1 MFYFKNLY
9 WKRWIR
15 RHGCKLARGLLSVQ
29 GKTELLIE
37 TGVRLGNVDIKASCV
52 RIGAHT
58 YVRSGSRLS
67 LVSSIGRFCS
77 IGGDV
82 YIGQEKH
89 THPTN
94 WLSTHPFQYT
104 NSPLSYHAPTELT
117 VIGHDVW
124 IGHSATIVEGL
135 TVGTGAVVGTGAMVT
150 KDVPPY
156 AVVVGVPAKVVK
168 YRYPPEVVERLL
180 ACKWWEMA
188 IEDLHK
194 LPLNDPVACL
204 QILETATRVPLSR
217 FQLMKVTRKGV
228 VFVGASTPSRDE

>member
-1 MFYFKNLY
+1 MFYLKNLY

-37 TGVRLGNVDIKASCV
+37 VGVRLGDVDITARCV

-58 YVRSGSRLS
+58 YIRSGSHLS

-82 YIGQEKH
+82 FIGQEKH
-89 THPTN
+89 THPIN

-104 NSPLSYHAPTELT
+104 NSPLSFHAPTELT

-124 IGHSATIVEGL
+124 IGRSATIMEGV
-135 TVGTGAVVGTGAMVT
+135 TVGTGAVIGTGTMVT

-156 AVVVGVPAKVVK
+156 AVVVGVPARVIK

-188 IEDLHK
+188 VEDLHK
-194 LPLNDPVACL
+194 LPLDDSVACL
-204 QILETATRVPLSR
+204 QMLETAPRFALSR
-217 FQLMKVTRKGV
+217 FQLMKVTRKGGV
-228 VFVGASTPSRDE
+228 LLCPSD

>member
-29 GKTELLIE
+29 AKTELLIE
-37 TGVRLGNVDIKASCV
+37 EGVRLGNVDISASCV
-52 RIGAHT
+52 SIGAHT
-58 YVRSGSRLS
+58 YIRSGSHLS

-82 YIGQEKH
+82 FIGQEKH
-89 THPTN
+89 THPIN

-124 IGHSATIVEGL
+124 IGHSATIMEGV

-156 AVVVGVPAKVVK
+156 AVVVGVPARVVK
-168 YRYPPEVVERLL
+168 YRYSSDLAERLL
-180 ACKWWEMA
+180 ASEWWKRPIAE
-188 IEDLHK
+188 LHQ
-194 LPLNDPVACL
+194 LPLHDPEACL
-204 QILETATRVPLSR
+204 RLLENERRAAPSDFKLIKITRQGAE
-217 FQLMKVTRKGV
+217 QLR
-228 VFVGASTPSRDE
+228 